1 MQVGTALF
9 AVKTKRVT
17 SLYAEEAAYA
27 LSIAQEYMED
37 EDRFSTCIIAV
48 RDTKVAVLE
57 ADVPRDLV
65 EKTRDPESTL
75 KDWQLNREN
84 WDMEVRVG
92 RQWRLMDLEERVD
105 FAKHLAVLVAEQNSK
120 ICKLEDCEAY
130 PRSWE
135 MN

>member
-1 MQVGTALF
+1 
-9 AVKTKRVT
+9 
-17 SLYAEEAAYA
+17 
-27 LSIAQEYMED
+27 MED
-37 EDRFSTCIIAV
+37 EDRFSTSIIAV

-92 RQWRLMDLEERVD
+92 RQWRLSDLEERVD

-120 ICKLEDCEAY
+120 VCKLEDSEVY
-130 PRSWE
+130 PRSGR
-135 MN
+135 